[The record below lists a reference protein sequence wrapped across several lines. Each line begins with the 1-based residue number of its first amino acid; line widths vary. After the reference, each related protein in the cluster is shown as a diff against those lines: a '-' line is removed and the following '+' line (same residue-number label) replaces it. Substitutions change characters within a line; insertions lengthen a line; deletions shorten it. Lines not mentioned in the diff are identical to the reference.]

1 VRPAITKGV
10 SVMVSSAPEPSLTT
24 AHEVDDLDAVPLSND
39 RGLERVP
46 LEDTQ
51 IMLDR
56 NPARV
61 DRQAVE
67 QIGDRQR
74 LVDIEGFAVE
84 RDTQLEPGL

>member
-1 VRPAITKGV
+1 
-10 SVMVSSAPEPSLTT
+10 
-24 AHEVDDLDAVPLSND
+24 
-39 RGLERVP
+39 
-46 LEDTQ
+46 
-51 IMLDR
+51 MLDR